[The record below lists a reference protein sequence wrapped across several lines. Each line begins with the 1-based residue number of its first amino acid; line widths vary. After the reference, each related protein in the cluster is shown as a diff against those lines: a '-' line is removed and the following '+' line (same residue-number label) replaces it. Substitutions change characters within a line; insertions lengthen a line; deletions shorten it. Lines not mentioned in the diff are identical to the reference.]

1 MMNGYTGFTFASQE
15 EWLKRYY
22 FFRAGFAAAWVVA
35 AFTLGCQSSL
45 FAMTLLIVYPA
56 WDAVA
61 NAIDA
66 ERSGGLGNNRMQAI
80 NVFISVLATLAVV
93 VALQMS
99 NSSVLAVFG
108 AWAILS
114 GLLQLGSAV
123 GRWKRFEAPW
133 AMATILSGVQSAWVG
148 AFFIWLARSPEPP
161 LITNVAGYAALG
173 AIYFLISAIWM
184 SVSDLRHLAS

>member
-1 MMNGYTGFTFASQE
+1 MMNGYMDFTRQE

-22 FFRAGFAAAWVVA
+22 FFRAGFAAAWAAV
-35 AFTLGCQSSL
+35 AFTLGCQSSIL
-45 FAMTLLIVYPA
+45 AMTLLVVYPA

-61 NAIDA
+61 NVIDA
-66 ERSGGLGNNRMQAI
+66 ERSDGWGKNRVQAT
-80 NVFISVLATLAVV
+80 NVFISVLATIAVV

-99 NSSVLAVFG
+99 NNSVLAVFG

-133 AMATILSGVQSAWVG
+133 AMIMMLSGAQSAWAGV
-148 AFFIWLARSPEPP
+148 FFIWLARSPEPP

-184 SVSDLRHLAS
+184 CVSDLRHPAS